1 MELTGINVATVSH
14 GSIVYK
20 DGDVR
25 TVKGNGRYVERPCF
39 APYYSAIEKRSSA
52 TGPTSVDR
60 S

>member
-1 MELTGINVATVSH
+1 MELTGVNVATVSQ
-14 GSIVYK
+14 GSVVYK

-25 TVKGNGRYVERPCF
+25 TEKGTGRYIDRPCF